1 MLYAAVCAIARDE
14 TPHLREWALHHL
26 ATGFEHLI
34 IYDNGSQEPVR
45 QTLADLL
52 ASGLLT
58 VLDFPGQRAP
68 QLSAYYHCLRESG
81 TGVCWLAFV
90 DIDEFILPLAGR
102 DIKDLLATY
111 EDHAALAAHW
121 MLFGSNG
128 HLGRPA
134 SAVARAYTES
144 LGLDGHIKSIV
155 QPRHVLKPLSP
166 HHFAYTEGHC
176 CVNED
181 HVPVLGAQSYPV
193 ANKIR
198 VNHYYFKSQQ
208 DFEEKIVRGL
218 ATPVQGL
225 QGRSM
230 DEFYAQS
237 QRSVYRDRMAE
248 RYSALTSALGRLPA
262 AELARLILRDARC
275 DVQKE
280 MSTISTMV
288 QNGHASTALSRYRR
302 LRRYHGGAGL
312 LILGAGIYFL
322 LGDSDKGQR
331 LLGEALL
338 TAGGDA
344 AQQVWVYEQIRHH
357 YTRQGREDTAQAL
370 SAFVQKYVTR

>member
-1 MLYAAVCAIARDE
+1 
-14 TPHLREWALHHL
+14 
-26 ATGFEHLI
+26 
-34 IYDNGSQEPVR
+34 
-45 QTLADLL
+45 
-52 ASGLLT
+52 
-58 VLDFPGQRAP
+58 
-68 QLSAYYHCLRESG
+68 
-81 TGVCWLAFV
+81 
-90 DIDEFILPLAGR
+90 
-102 DIKDLLATY
+102 
-111 EDHAALAAHW
+111 
-121 MLFGSNG
+121 
-128 HLGRPA
+128 
-134 SAVARAYTES
+134 
-144 LGLDGHIKSIV
+144 
-155 QPRHVLKPLSP
+155 
-166 HHFAYTEGHC
+166 
-176 CVNED
+176 
-181 HVPVLGAQSYPV
+181 
-193 ANKIR
+193 
-198 VNHYYFKSQQ
+198 
-208 DFEEKIVRGL
+208 
-218 ATPVQGL
+218 
-225 QGRSM
+225 M